1 MKTELISLPTATE
14 WLGLGRAA
22 RWLGVHPITL
32 RRWADQGQIA
42 VMLTAGGHRR
52 FALDDLQRFA
62 AERKQQRLTSGLEQS
77 WAEQALQHT
86 RREIGGRGDQ
96 AWLAAFGEADRQQ
109 NRELGRRLMGVML
122 QYVSLNE
129 GGQDLLAEAVTIG
142 GAYAENARA
151 LGLSL
156 VEALQAMLF
165 FRDTLV
171 EAAVQMPEAARTRP
185 EANVRLVRRING
197 LLNAVQLAIA
207 DIYEQAKR

>member
-1 MKTELISLPTATE
+1 MKTALAPLQTDTE

-22 RWLGVHPITL
+22 RLLGVHPITL

-42 VMLTAGGHRR
+42 VMLTPGGHRR
-52 FALDDLQRFA
+52 FAQADLRHFA
-62 AERKQQRLTSGLEQS
+62 AERKQERLTSGLEQS

-86 RREIGGRGDQ
+86 RREIGGHGDQ

-122 QYVSLNE
+122 QYVSLAE
-129 GGQDLLAEAVTIG
+129 GGNDLLAEAVTIG

-171 EAAVQMPEAARTRP
+171 EAAVQLPEAARTRP

-207 DIYEQAKR
+207 GIYEQAKR

>member
-1 MKTELISLPTATE
+1 MKTTLAPSQTAAE

-22 RWLGVHPITL
+22 RLLGVHPITL

-52 FALDDLQRFA
+52 FALADLERFA
-62 AERKQQRLTSGLEQS
+62 AERKQQRLTAGLEQS

-86 RREIGGRGDQ
+86 RREIGGHSDQ
-96 AWLAAFGEADRQQ
+96 TWLAAYGEADRQQ

-122 QYVSLNE
+122 QYVSLSE
-129 GGQDLLAEAVTIG
+129 GGEDLLAEAVTIG
-142 GAYAENARA
+142 GAYAENAQA

-156 VEALQAMLF
+156 VAALQAMLF

-171 EAAVQMPEAARTRP
+171 EAAVQMPESARTRP

-207 DIYEQAKR
+207 GIYEQAKR